1 MAASSGQNNETNGI
15 ESNDS
20 VVDYEDFCK
29 NFTFSN
35 STTCYHCNGFCELN
49 FNQPVCMQCHTALF
63 PSIAIRK
70 RPHSMNDVG
79 IHQIPFKSRRFRHDC
94 GVGYLPPRTTAQPS
108 FPSTSRMSRTPLM
121 LRDLNAFFGEGGQNR
136 NNNIR
141 GMIIQTTAVNG
152 KKHINDLPVEILS
165 KIFADLDELSLFTA
179 GKVSKRWKQIVI
191 SQQLM
196 WKSIT
201 EKRWP
206 LLFRRTET
214 TNWFKM
220 YTALRSS
227 YCCRIC
233 FKKMMHV
240 AYNST
245 RRTMSSRAQK
255 DIERGSEVDGIRI
268 TPLNGQ
274 LTQLQAS
281 IVGPPDTPYE
291 GGIFFLQIHLH
302 PDYPHQTPTFKF
314 LTKVIHPNISRHG
327 DIGLDVLTWNYS
339 RTQSLNKVLLS
350 IQSLL
355 GDPYT
360 RECME
365 PELGRLYDN
374 DRRRFDALA
383 RHWTKK
389 YAMMDKITF
398 DN

>member
-1 MAASSGQNNETNGI
+1 M
-15 ESNDS
+15 DS
-20 VVDYEDFCK
+20 VVDLEDFCK

-35 STTCYHCNGFCELN
+35 STTCYHCNGFCEPNL
-49 FNQPVCMQCHTALF
+49 NQPVCMQCHTALF

-70 RPHSMNDVG
+70 RSHSISG
-79 IHQIPFKSRRFRHDC
+79 AGFHRIPFKSRRFRLDC
-94 GVGYLPPRTTAQPS
+94 GVGYLPPRPTAQPS
-108 FPSTSRMSRTPLM
+108 FPSTSRLSRRVVSSRTYRTPLR
-121 LRDLNAFFGEGGQNR
+121 LKDLNTFFGVVGHNR
-136 NNNIR
+136 NNNRTGLNIH
-141 GMIIQTTAVNG
+141 TTAVNG

-165 KIFADLDELSLFTA
+165 KIFADLDDFSLLMA

-191 SQQLM
+191 RQQLM
-196 WKSIT
+196 WKHIT

-206 LLFRRTET
+206 LLNRRTET

-233 FKKMMHV
+233 FKKMMQRT
-240 AYNST
+240 YDKT
-245 RRTMSSRAQK
+245 RCTMSRRAEKEIQ
-255 DIERGSEVDGIRI
+255 RGSEVDGIRYI
-268 TPLNGQ
+268 ALNGK

-291 GGIFFLQIHLH
+291 GGIFFLQIHV
-302 PDYPHQTPTFKF
+302 PQDYPHQAPTIKF
-314 LTKVIHPNISRHG
+314 LTKIIHPNISRHG

-339 RTQSLNKVLLS
+339 RAQSLNTVLLS

-355 GDPYT
+355 GDPFT
-360 RECME
+360 QECVE

-389 YAMMDKITF
+389 YAMMGKITF